1 MNIPRLDLG
10 KQPEIFEDY
19 THSSNSLFHF
29 MTKSDYLFSAIKN
42 KALVPRYC
50 KENIEYLGLTQNNEP
65 FKEMAVLMKCFCDIP
80 LHKITN
86 YSESIR
92 VSESYPEKA
101 YSHISLY
108 GEFALAFSKG
118 WGEEHNIQPITYLNT
133 KASYIYE
140 IRKAIADVI
149 SGELLVPD
157 IVIDNYL
164 LQLAFFKPLRGPM
177 SRYYNGDEENI
188 TKNFHDEQEWRFIP
202 TSLFQDNIFEPVI
215 ASRHVLNSTGRI
227 SDSPLNLLS
236 NKVQQHKYKEYWLNF
251 EYNDIRYIIVPDK
264 QSRLDFIDFI
274 LGMPDDSF
282 TKAIE
287 KYILISKVLVLQE
300 IRKDW

>member
-1 MNIPRLDLG
+1 MNEPRLDLG
-10 KQPEIFEDY
+10 EGVEISEDY

-42 KALVPRYC
+42 KALIPRYC
-50 KENIEYLGLTQNNEP
+50 KENIEYLSLTQDNEP

-80 LHKITN
+80 LHKITA

-92 VSESYPEKA
+92 ASDLYSKKA
-101 YSHISLY
+101 YSHTSLY
-108 GEFALAFSKG
+108 GEYALAFSKG

-140 IRKAIADVI
+140 IRKAISGVI
-149 SGELLVPD
+149 SGELQVPD
-157 IVIDNYL
+157 SVIDNYL
-164 LQLAFFKPLRGPM
+164 LQLAFFKPLRGSM
-177 SRYYNGDEENI
+177 FRYYNGDAENI

-202 TSLFQDNIFEPVI
+202 TTLFQDNIFEPII
-215 ASRHVLNSTGRI
+215 ANRHVLNSTSRRA
-227 SDSPLNLLS
+227 DSPLNLLS
-236 NKVQQHKYKEYWLNF
+236 NKIQQHTFKEYWLNF
-251 EYNDIRYIIVPDK
+251 EYNDIRYIIVPNK

-274 LGMPDDSF
+274 LNMSDDSF

-287 KYILISKVLVLQE
+287 KYVLISKVLVLEE